1 MESDFPKD
9 PNWKPFGNLT
19 WLEAETEKRKEEEY
33 LEKRRELYE
42 QRCTP
47 PREWRCSSIAL
58 AFCQHP
64 IAWIRLQRAKS
75 MTHHRVHP
83 NLYVFTTAV
92 HFQARFSNLLE
103 VVPSCSDG
111 SF

>member
-42 QRCTP
+42 QR
-47 PREWRCSSIAL
+47 RERRSNGVAAHNDIARWFVLSYDSGTCCFKKLTTVFCSFSSIVNMPLNECAYSAL
-58 AFCQHP
+58 S
-64 IAWIRLQRAKS
+64 L
-75 MTHHRVHP
+75 
-83 NLYVFTTAV
+83 
-92 HFQARFSNLLE
+92 
-103 VVPSCSDG
+103 
-111 SF
+111 